1 MTPFRLLAPAAFLF
15 AVAPAWAEVC
25 IDRAAGQYASNH
37 KVCASSVL
45 KPQGGNTY
53 GPGNLFR
60 DGAAAWCEGAPG
72 SGKGEYIRILYASP
86 VSFKSILIGN
96 GYAKSKATF
105 FANARARTVRIE
117 TADGLTFA
125 AELKD
130 TEQMQTIRLPR
141 AVKTATL
148 RVEIV
153 DVYGGDKHQDMCLHF
168 VQPSFEEMDREN
180 Q

>member
-1 MTPFRLLAPAAFLF
+1 MTPLRLLAPAALLL
-15 AVAPAWAEVC
+15 AAPPAWAEVC
-25 IDRAAGQYASNH
+25 IDRGAGQYASNH

-45 KPQGGNTY
+45 NPQGANTY
-53 GPGNLFR
+53 GPGNLYR
-60 DGAAAWCEGAPG
+60 EGAAAWCEGAPG
-72 SGKGEYIRILYASP
+72 SGKGEYIRILYTEPAR
-86 VSFKSILIGN
+86 FRSILIGN
-96 GYAKSKATF
+96 GYAKSKQTY

-117 TADGLTFA
+117 TADGLRFA

-130 TEQMQTIRLPR
+130 TEEMQTIRLPR

-153 DVYGGDKHQDMCLHF
+153 DVYGGDRHEDLCLHF
-168 VQPSFEEMDREN
+168 LSPDFEEMGKEN

>member
-1 MTPFRLLAPAAFLF
+1 MKPLRLLASATLLF
-15 AVAPAWAEVC
+15 AATPAWAEEC
-25 IDRAAGQYASNH
+25 IDRGAAQYTSNH

-60 DGAAAWCEGAPG
+60 DGEAAWCEGAPG
-72 SGKGEYIRILYASP
+72 SGRGEYIRILYTEPAR
-86 VSFKSILIGN
+86 FKSILIGN
-96 GYAKSKATF
+96 GYAKSKQTF
-105 FANARARTVRIE
+105 FANVRARTIRIE
-117 TADGLTFA
+117 TADGLRFA

-130 TEQMQTIRLPR
+130 TEAMQTIRLPR
-141 AVKTATL
+141 AVRTATL

-153 DVYGGDKHQDMCLHF
+153 DVYGGDRHQDMCLHF
-168 VQPSFEEMDREN
+168 LSPNFEEMDSEN